1 MEEKNE
7 KDDVEKISTD
17 DLIKKLELF
26 DKELDAINAKTDDS
40 DKNKL
45 EYSNIIN
52 QYSQN
57 PINSNEIQ
65 NQLKIS
71 SNLENEEIN
80 LSNSTSIN
88 SQMENPSLNQY
99 HPIKNLSYNP
109 LSNNVPIP
117 QKDIQSLP
125 NKMIP
130 KNIIYQKTNFSL
142 SQSIIFPNG
151 ITKAYIISSFNDQQ
165 QTIFLQRFL
174 MGASKEDIETIVKEL
189 LGTFRYIIKD
199 KNGNYF
205 CTDLFKVCEQ
215 NQRIIILE
223 ELSPFLSEDC
233 LDNYATHPIQALID
247 RASTELEYKLII
259 YSFNDYNKLHHA
271 FLEPNGAYTILKII
285 ERIPDRYRTEFNF
298 IFTSFVS
305 IISKKKIDN
314 SQNSPIYIFPNGISK
329 SYILASFNDK
339 QQTMRL
345 QRFLMG
351 ASKED
356 IETIVKELLGT
367 FRYIMKDK
375 NGNYFCTDLF
385 KTCDQKHRIM
395 ILKELCPFISED
407 CIDNFATY
415 PIQTLIEKASSEI
428 EYKYIL
434 DSFIDDNKL
443 LDASLDHNGAYVFEK
458 IFESIPN
465 RYRTDL
471 NIKIISFI
479 VFISKTR
486 FGIVTVKKF
495 ISLSMTSTVVSKLM
509 ELVRNNFM
517 YLAEGEYSNYLIQH
531 LLEQWNNTPEGNEIK
546 KLIINNFKEMKQNKY
561 SSYICEMFVENMTP
575 EEKMELIQSL
585 YH

>member
-1 MEEKNE
+1 
-7 KDDVEKISTD
+7 
-17 DLIKKLELF
+17 
-26 DKELDAINAKTDDS
+26 
-40 DKNKL
+40 
-45 EYSNIIN
+45 
-52 QYSQN
+52 
-57 PINSNEIQ
+57 
-65 NQLKIS
+65 
-71 SNLENEEIN
+71 
-80 LSNSTSIN
+80 
-88 SQMENPSLNQY
+88 
-99 HPIKNLSYNP
+99 
-109 LSNNVPIP
+109 
-117 QKDIQSLP
+117 
-125 NKMIP
+125 
-130 KNIIYQKTNFSL
+130 
-142 SQSIIFPNG
+142 
-151 ITKAYIISSFNDQQ
+151 
-165 QTIFLQRFL
+165 

-205 CTDLFKVCEQ
+205 CTDLFKKCEQ

-233 LDNYATHPIQALID
+233 VDNFATHPIQALID
-247 RASTELEYKLII
+247 RANTELEYKLII

-339 QQTMRL
+339 QQTIFL
-345 QRFLMG
+345 QRYLMS
-351 ASKED
+351 ASAEEID
-356 IETIVKELLGT
+356 FIIKELKGKY
-367 FRYIMKDK
+367 RDIMKDK
-375 NGNYFCTDLF
+375 NGNYFSSDLF

-395 ILKELCPFISED
+395 ILEELSKYLSKD
-407 CIDNFATY
+407 CIDKFATY
-415 PIQTLIEKASSEI
+415 PIQALIEKASSEI
-428 EYKYIL
+428 EYKFIL
-434 DSFIDDNKL
+434 DSFYDNDKL
-443 LDASLDHNGAYVFEK
+443 LNASYDHNGAYVYEK

-471 NIKIISFI
+471 NLKIISFI
-479 VFISKTR
+479 LFISRKR
-486 FGIVTVKKF
+486 FGIITVKKF

-561 SSYICEMFVENMTP
+561 SSYICEMFVENITP